1 MTIWLDKINV
11 WLQRQVDVP
20 QHPLEPDEMD
30 RDAALLRTMAVF
42 TVVLLVVS
50 TLIARVVLSRG
61 DAWLA
66 LLLGDV

>member
-1 MTIWLDKINV
+1 MA
-11 WLQRQVDVP
+11 
-20 QHPLEPDEMD
+20 
-30 RDAALLRTMAVF
+30 RDAALLRMMAVL
-42 TVVLLVVS
+42 TVALLVVS